1 MTSFKKRLIDFST
14 KFMHHIQMFRGFSF
28 KNIQQFFVPGLVVV
42 AIGLAFFS
50 GTLWQ
55 KVKLLENG
63 GSTTQGTSQ
72 TAQQPQVQ
80 ISIDTIK
87 ALFDKNVI
95 KFGDAK
101 RKVLF
106 VEMAD
111 PSCPYCHAADGENHT
126 IYKSLGATFQLK
138 ADGGA
143 YVSPTAEM
151 KKLVD
156 SGQASYVYIYY
167 PGHGNGE
174 MGMKALYC
182 ANEKGKF
189 WDVHN
194 LLMSDAGYTLMNTT
208 VLNDKTKSGV
218 VADFLKNAI
227 DPTFLK
233 SCLDS
238 GKYDSQLASDQALAT
253 SLQIQGTPSFYVNTS
268 NFPGAYSYT
277 DMKSAVDAAL
287 K

>member
-1 MTSFKKRLIDFST
+1 MPVKLTPVKSL
-14 KFMHHIQMFRGFSF
+14 
-28 KNIQQFFVPGLVVV
+28 QQYFVPVLVVL

-55 KVKLLENG
+55 RVKNLEK
-63 GSTTQGTSQ
+63 GSTATGTAAPSQGAAQ
-72 TAQQPQVQ
+72 PQQPTV
-80 ISIDTIK
+80 SLDTIK
-87 ALFDKNVI
+87 ALFGKDLI
-95 KFGDAK
+95 KFGDAS

-106 VEMAD
+106 VEMSD
-111 PSCPYCHAADGENHT
+111 PSCPYCHAADGQDHT
-126 IYKSLGATFQLK
+126 IYKSLGGTTFQLV
-138 ADGGA
+138 ADGGN
-143 YVSPTAEM
+143 YISPTVEM

-156 SGQASYVYIYY
+156 AGQASFVYIYY

-189 WDVHN
+189 WEAHN
-194 LLMSDAGYTLMNTT
+194 LIMSDAGYTLMNST
-208 VLNDKTKSGV
+208 VKNDKTQSQT
-218 VADFLKNAI
+218 VANFLKSVVDAS
-227 DPTFLK
+227 FMK

-238 GKYDSQLASDQALAT
+238 GKYDARLQSDLALAT
-253 SLQIQGTPSFYVNTS
+253 SLGIQGTPSFYVNAT
-268 NFPGAYSYT
+268 NFGGAYSYT

>member
-1 MTSFKKRLIDFST
+1 MLEKLKSVKSL
-14 KFMHHIQMFRGFSF
+14 
-28 KNIQQFFVPGLVVV
+28 QQFFVPFLVVF
-42 AIGLAFFS
+42 AIVLAFFS

-55 KVKLLENG
+55 KVKNLEKG
-63 GSTTQGTSQ
+63 GATTGTTTTQGTTQ
-72 TAQQPQVQ
+72 AKPQPTV
-80 ISIDTIK
+80 SLDTIK
-87 ALFDKNVI
+87 GLFGKDLI

-111 PSCPYCHAADGENHT
+111 PSCPYCHAADGQNHT
-126 IYKSLGATFQLK
+126 IYKSLSRDGGVADITFKLV
-138 ADGGA
+138 ADGGK
-143 YVSPTAEM
+143 YVSPVTEM

-167 PGHGNGE
+167 PGHGNGQ

-189 WDVHN
+189 WEAHN
-194 LLMSDAGYTLMNTT
+194 LLMGDAGYTLMNTT
-208 VLNDKTKSGV
+208 VQNDKTKSQM
-218 VADFLKNAI
+218 VADFFKSVVDAN
-227 DPTFLK
+227 FMK
-233 SCLDS
+233 SCLDG
-238 GKYDSQLASDQALAT
+238 GKYDARLASDQDLAT
-253 SLQIQGTPSFYVNTS
+253 SLAIQGTPSFYVNAT

-277 DMKSAVDAAL
+277 DMKSAVDSAL